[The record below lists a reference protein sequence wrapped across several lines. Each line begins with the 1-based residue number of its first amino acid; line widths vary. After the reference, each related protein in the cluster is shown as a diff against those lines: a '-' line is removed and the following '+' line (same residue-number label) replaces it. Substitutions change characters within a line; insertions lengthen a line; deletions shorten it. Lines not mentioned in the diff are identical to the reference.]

1 MQQHEAL
8 RNWQRERDAVE
19 AEMNALLASGFPA
32 SPAERQVRQVRF
44 RALIERREAAAR
56 DLLQFDRSVRHHKS
70 TAAQAE
76 IPKGPSQDAASEVI
90 AATPVQ
96 ELEEP
101 GPPLAMQPAMAN
113 YRPKE
118 QSADEASEATAAT
131 PVQELEEHGPPLAMQ
146 PAMADCRPKEPS
158 EDEASEAT
166 AATPVQE
173 LEEPVAPLAT
183 QSEMADYQRKEQSE
197 SEASEHRSG

>member
-19 AEMNALLASGFPA
+19 AEMNALLASGFPG

-76 IPKGPSQDAASEVI
+76 IPKGRSQDAASEVI

-101 GPPLAMQPAMAN
+101 
-113 YRPKE
+113 
-118 QSADEASEATAAT
+118 
-131 PVQELEEHGPPLAMQ
+131 GPPLAMQ

-197 SEASEHRSG
+197 NEASEHRSG